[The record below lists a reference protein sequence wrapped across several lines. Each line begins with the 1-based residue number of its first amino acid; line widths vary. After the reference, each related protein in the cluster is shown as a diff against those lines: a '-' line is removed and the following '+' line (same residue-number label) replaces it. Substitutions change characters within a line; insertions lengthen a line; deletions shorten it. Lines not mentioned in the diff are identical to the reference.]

1 MTIEETA
8 GWLQTHDRFL
18 ILTHVRPDGDTVG
31 CAAALCGA
39 LRQIGKTAYVL
50 ANPEL
55 TATCADYVTCY
66 HAPEDYIPEC
76 IVSTDVASLGL
87 LPENAAP
94 YRKHIDLAIDHHPS
108 SEGFAKAACLQS
120 DKAAAGEIIYALVCA
135 LGVMTPQVATALY
148 CAVSTDTGCFVYNNT
163 TANTHRVAAALIEA
177 GCDVQGVNKR
187 HFRTKSQARIALES
201 AILSAVEY
209 HDSGRI
215 AVVTVPQALL
225 RSVGA
230 GADDAEEIASMAG
243 VIEGVDCALTIR
255 ELAGGESKISLRTGA
270 RINATEACRL
280 LGGGGHAQAAGATLN
295 CSLEEAKRRALEAI
309 AQVALPDV

>member
-1 MTIEETA
+1 M
-8 GWLQTHDRFL
+8 
-18 ILTHVRPDGDTVG
+18 
-31 CAAALCGA
+31 
-39 LRQIGKTAYVL
+39 
-50 ANPEL
+50 
-55 TATCADYVTCY
+55 ADYTFPVFPRCFSRFSPFY
-66 HAPEDYIPEC
+66 SRLLPRGPPHAAHLPPH
-76 IVSTDVASLGL
+76 SPSPGPGSGL

-108 SEGFAKAACLQS
+108 YEGFAKAACLQS

-309 AQVALPDV
+309 AQVSLPDV

>member
-1 MTIEETA
+1 
-8 GWLQTHDRFL
+8 
-18 ILTHVRPDGDTVG
+18 
-31 CAAALCGA
+31 
-39 LRQIGKTAYVL
+39 
-50 ANPEL
+50 
-55 TATCADYVTCY
+55 
-66 HAPEDYIPEC
+66 
-76 IVSTDVASLGL
+76 
-87 LPENAAP
+87 
-94 YRKHIDLAIDHHPS
+94 
-108 SEGFAKAACLQS
+108 
-120 DKAAAGEIIYALVCA
+120 
-135 LGVMTPQVATALY
+135 MTPQIATALY

-309 AQVALPDV
+309 AQVSLPDV